1 MSYPAAHEGAIGIDR
16 DESWL
21 SLDPDMLSTRD
32 LIREMVDRLSFSNLM
47 GQSPA
52 ARRISERCQRPR
64 PGDLVAEVS
73 SRYRQDPDSRLKGM
87 GYLVALRDEW
97 VHTDAEWAEVREEWE
112 HRRPVE
118 HDVAYGREDAE
129 FIAAART
136 DVPAMADAL
145 RAVLDLHARNSK
157 GTCTYCMDTWDWEYP
172 CSTVQRIDAA
182 LGTVTP

>member
-73 SRYRQDPDSRLKGM
+73 SRHRQDPDSRLKGM

-118 HDVAYGREDAE
+118 HDVAYIQYGP
-129 FIAAART
+129 AAVDVCRWVNARVVGGGLELT
-136 DVPAMADAL
+136 
-145 RAVLDLHARNSK
+145 S
-157 GTCTYCMDTWDWEYP
+157 
-172 CSTVQRIDAA
+172 
-182 LGTVTP
+182 LGEER